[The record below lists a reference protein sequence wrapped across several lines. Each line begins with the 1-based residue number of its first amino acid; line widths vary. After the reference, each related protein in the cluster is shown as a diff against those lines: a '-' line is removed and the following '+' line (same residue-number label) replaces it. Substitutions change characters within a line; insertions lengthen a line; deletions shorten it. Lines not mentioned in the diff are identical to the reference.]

1 MESPIKLKAKL
12 NETYVY
18 DLFRVSLFLKG
29 LLSLVEIFAGFAA
42 LFITPAK
49 IGGMIIRVSA
59 NELAEEPGSFWA
71 IHTLHLAQQ
80 FSLTP
85 RAFLAI
91 YLLSRGAIKFALVI
105 AILKNKL
112 WAYPAALVV
121 MGLFIAYQIYHV
133 IFTYSLF
140 LILLTI
146 FDLAVMWLIWH
157 EYKIMRNRHTG
168 VAGIEA

>member
-1 MESPIKLKAKL
+1 MATLIRLREKYI
-12 NETYVY
+12 Y
-18 DLFRVSLFLKG
+18 DLFRASVFVKG
-29 LLSLVEIFAGFAA
+29 ILSLVEMFAGIAV

-49 IGGMIIRVSA
+49 IGSMIIRISA

-91 YLLSRGAIKFALVI
+91 YLLSRGAIKFALII
-105 AILKNKL
+105 ALLKNKL

-121 MGLFIAYQIYHV
+121 MGLFIAYQLYRIAV
-133 IFTYSLF
+133 SYSLF
-140 LILLTI
+140 LILLTL
-146 FDLAVMWLIWH
+146 FDLLVMWLIWH
-157 EYKIMRNRHTG
+157 EYQMVRSRHALNG
-168 VAGIEA
+168 AREA